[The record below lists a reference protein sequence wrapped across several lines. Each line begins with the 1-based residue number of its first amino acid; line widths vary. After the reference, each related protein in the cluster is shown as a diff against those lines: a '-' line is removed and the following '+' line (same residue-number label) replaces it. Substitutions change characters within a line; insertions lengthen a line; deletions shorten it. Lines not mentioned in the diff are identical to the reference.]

1 LDPMSDVLAGMQVR
15 SFGYSRLEAGAPW
28 GLSFTKHS
36 ASLGMVL
43 EGQCWLAMQRLP
55 RPVELNAGDCFLI
68 VHGDAHTLRD
78 HPDTPTRA
86 FGEIVDLDRR
96 ITRVGRDGPIS
107 IVVGGWFRFEPLSSR
122 PLTKILPPL
131 IHISASSVHA
141 LGLDTTLQSLANE
154 TRESA
159 PGSEIVVNR
168 LAEILFIQMIR
179 TFVSSELN
187 SKPGW
192 LGALAD
198 THTGTALH
206 LMHEKVDRH
215 WSVGELAHAVGLSR
229 SAFAHRF
236 RQLVGESPMEYLTNW
251 RMFKASQLLRRSSL
265 KLGQV
270 AQSVGYD
277 SEAAFCHAFKRVLG
291 VTAGEYRTAGGA
303 AERGSL
309 HLSFGIRSEGVRRR
323 CGR

>member
-1 LDPMSDVLAGMQVR
+1 MSDVLAGMQVR
-15 SFGYSRLEAGAPW
+15 SFGYARLEARAPW
-28 GLSFTKHS
+28 GVSFAKHS

-43 EGQCWLAMQRLP
+43 EGRCWFTMQRMP
-55 RPVELNAGDCFLI
+55 RAVELNAGDCFLI
-68 VHGDAHTLRD
+68 AHGDAHALRD
-78 HPDTPTRA
+78 HLDTPTRA
-86 FGEIVDLDRR
+86 YGEILGSDRR
-96 ITRVGRDGPIS
+96 SARVAGNGAAS
-107 IVVGGWFRFEPLSSR
+107 VVVGGWFRFDPLSSR

-131 IHISASSVHA
+131 IHISAASVHA

-154 TRESA
+154 TRESG

-179 TFVSSELN
+179 AFVASDLN

-198 THTGTALH
+198 THTGAALH

-215 WSVGELAHAVGLSR
+215 WTVGDLAHAVGLSR

-236 RQLVGESPMEYLTNW
+236 RQLVGEAPMEYLTNW
-251 RMFKASQLLRRSSL
+251 RMFKACRLLRSSDL
-265 KLGQV
+265 KLSHIAG
-270 AQSVGYD
+270 SVGYD

-291 VTAGEYRTAGGA
+291 VTPSEYRTAGNTAVRGA
-303 AERGSL
+303 LDSSL
-309 HLSFGIRSEGVRRR
+309 RVQPE
-323 CGR
+323 